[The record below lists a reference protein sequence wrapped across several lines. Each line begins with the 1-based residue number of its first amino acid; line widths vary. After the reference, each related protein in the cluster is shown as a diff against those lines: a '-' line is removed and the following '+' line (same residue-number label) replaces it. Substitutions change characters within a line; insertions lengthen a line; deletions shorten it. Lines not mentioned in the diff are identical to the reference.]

1 MYRCHYAIVVV
12 GVDVSEP
19 CSVMASCM
27 VSILG
32 VVFGQKKDVQVLQ
45 LEPCSGMSSG
55 MLADVLAV
63 LVVMIEDVDDVVS
76 ACRE

>member
-1 MYRCHYAIVVV
+1 
-12 GVDVSEP
+12 
-19 CSVMASCM
+19 M

-32 VVFGQKKDVQVLQ
+32 VVFGQKKDVRVLQ
-45 LEPCSGMSSG
+45 LEPYSGMSSG

-63 LVVMIEDVDDVVS
+63 LVVMIEDVDYVVS